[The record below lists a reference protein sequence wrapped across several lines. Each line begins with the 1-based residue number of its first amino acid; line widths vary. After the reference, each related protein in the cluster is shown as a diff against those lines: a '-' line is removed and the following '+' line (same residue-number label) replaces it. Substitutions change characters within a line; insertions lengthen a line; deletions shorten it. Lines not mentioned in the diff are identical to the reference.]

1 VSNESAAGWQETGRS
16 PVTFRAATEADAEQV
31 AALIDALINFEN
43 SLGTSSGRRNPWAAD
58 AAEVRKQ
65 MRLPNVRFFVAEAHD
80 AGGPARVVGY
90 QKAVALGLDLKS
102 AQAGLTGR
110 LKSFVE
116 RVARRAYTVL
126 LGRPRPTRQLVT
138 GLLSGAY
145 VVPEAR
151 RRGISTRLMA
161 MAEEWLRAQGIETC
175 ETQVQHNNEA
185 ELQILKKTG
194 YSPKYVGLVKR
205 L

>member
-1 VSNESAAGWQETGRS
+1 VSDESAAGRRETSAS
-16 PVTFRAATEADAEQV
+16 PINFRVATKADAAQV
-31 AALIDALINFEN
+31 AALIDALIDFEN
-43 SLGTSSGRRNPWAAD
+43 SLGTFSGRRNPWAAD

-65 MRLPNVRFFVAEAHD
+65 MRLPGVRFFVAEVRD
-80 AGGPARVVGY
+80 AGGSARVVGY
-90 QKAVALGLDLKS
+90 QKVVALGLDLKS
-102 AQAGLTGR
+102 AQAGVAGR
-110 LKSFVE
+110 LKGLAE

-126 LGRPRPTRQLVT
+126 LGRPRPARQLVT
-138 GLLSGAY
+138 GLIAGAY
-145 VVPEAR
+145 VVPQER